1 VRARLRAC
9 RHRGQPFIYAYAC
22 NHRTLRPAYTYPWH
36 QQVAVDIKFE
46 PSRIGEV
53 NDTLTITHPEGGEY
67 VCKLV
72 GMGSA
77 PSRAGPVV
85 IRANQ
90 TVQLSFTNV
99 LAANVEFI
107 YTCTPANLFTL
118 AKPKET
124 IPAKKASN
132 IAVSYKPEAGKP
144 ATAEVRGQLTVV
156 ANAPA
161 SATGSDTPL
170 RWVFY
175 LRGDS

>member
-1 VRARLRAC
+1 M
-9 RHRGQPFIYAYAC
+9 
-22 NHRTLRPAYTYPWH
+22 
-36 QQVAVDIKFE
+36 D
-46 PSRIGEV
+46 
-53 NDTLTITHPEGGEY
+53 DTLTITHPEGGEY

-77 PSRAGPVV
+77 PSRAGPIA

-90 TVQLSFTNV
+90 TVQLPFKNV
-99 LAANVEFI
+99 LAANVDFVFS
-107 YTCTPANLFTL
+107 CTPANLFTL

-132 IAVSYKPEAGKP
+132 IAVSYKPEAKPELGKP
-144 ATAEVRGQLTVV
+144 AAGEVRGQLTVL

-161 SATGSDTPL
+161 NVTGSETPL

-175 LRGDS
+175 LRGESSS